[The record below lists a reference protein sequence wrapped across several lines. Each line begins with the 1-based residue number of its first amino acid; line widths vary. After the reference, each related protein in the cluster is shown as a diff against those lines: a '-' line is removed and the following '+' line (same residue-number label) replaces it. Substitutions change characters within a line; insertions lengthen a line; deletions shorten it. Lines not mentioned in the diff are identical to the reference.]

1 VFGVFNFYFA
11 SFCYY
16 FSLICLQIYFV
27 KIKMS
32 AKKVSDLEE
41 WLAMDLP
48 DGEDSEDE
56 YDLDD
61 ILTNEQPQNEVEKLD
76 KYFLHN
82 EQLSEVTEIVNNDDF
97 IIFDF
102 PESNNINQC
111 TSDSSI
117 LDTRTL
123 RSQTSQMPIVLN
135 LPAGGGVI
143 LISTESN
150 IEINRQWKKMELL
163 LNCPNVYNQ
172 NFVIQQ

>member
-1 VFGVFNFYFA
+1 
-11 SFCYY
+11 
-16 FSLICLQIYFV
+16 
-27 KIKMS
+27 MS

-61 ILTNEQPQNEVEKLD
+61 ILTNEQAQNEVEKLD

-82 EQLSEVTEIVNNDDF
+82 EQLSEVTEIVNNDDI

-123 RSQTSQMPIVLN
+123 RSQTSQMPIVVN
-135 LPAGGGVI
+135 LPADGGVI
-143 LISTESN
+143 PISTESN
-150 IEINRQWKKMELL
+150 IEINRQWKKKYEITAELPQYVHFL
-163 LNCPNVYNQ
+163 TCI
-172 NFVIQQ
+172 FI